1 MAKNEIHFRNTD
13 DCIKKIKSIRTMYR
27 DTTPSYVALSDAIQ
41 ALEEIRQC
49 REYKEIFESH
59 FSEEA
64 LKLLSNKEEFGKWLE
79 RGRWIAKKCDEI
91 NRELEQYRAIG
102 TVEQLEWC
110 KDASHWKELFKEKL
124 AKYEAI
130 GTVEE
135 FKALKDKSVAKKP
148 YLNRKGL
155 LDVKMWHCPVC
166 KKEVASDWN
175 RDLAND
181 YCHNCGQKLDWQ

>member
-1 MAKNEIHFRNTD
+1 MTENEIHFRNTD

-41 ALEEIRQC
+41 ALEEIQQC

-102 TVEQLEWC
+102 T
-110 KDASHWKELFKEKL
+110 
-124 AKYEAI
+124 I
-130 GTVEE
+130 EE
-135 FKALKDKSVAKKP
+135 IKALKEKSVP
-148 YLNRKGL
+148 RKIKGIRFEAAI
-155 LDVKMWHCPVC
+155 CPRC
-166 KKEVASDWN
+166 ESELFETYWAFGGIH
-175 RDLAND
+175 
-181 YCHNCGQKLDWQ
+181 YCSNCGQTIDWQ

>member
-41 ALEEIRQC
+41 ALEEIQQC

-102 TVEQLEWC
+102 TVEELKKIEESFNVISDKVWNYILAGEELLER
-110 KDASHWKELFKEKL
+110 
-124 AKYEAI
+124 YEAI
-130 GTVEE
+130 GTIDK
-135 FKALKDKSVAKKP
+135 FKDLKEKNTKKRF
-148 YLNRKGL
+148 NIFESHGMRQF
-155 LDVKMWHCPVC
+155 VC
-166 KKEVASDWN
+166 GCCDRPILTTDN
-175 RDLAND
+175 
-181 YCHNCGQKLDWQ
+181 YCSFCGQKLDWQ